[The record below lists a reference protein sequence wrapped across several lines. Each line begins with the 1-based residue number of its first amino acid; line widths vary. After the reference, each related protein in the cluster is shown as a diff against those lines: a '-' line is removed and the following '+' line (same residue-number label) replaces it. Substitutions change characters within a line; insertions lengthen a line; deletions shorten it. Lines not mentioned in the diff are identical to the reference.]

1 MTLSAACV
9 PTASVDPRDET
20 LMGRRQGMNLINNS
34 PHELRRT
41 GVRVELGLPN
51 ISTLGSQRKI
61 YWLDGAAAILG
72 IKLNLCSAIA
82 VIVLRP

>member
-1 MTLSAACV
+1 M
-9 PTASVDPRDET
+9 
-20 LMGRRQGMNLINNS
+20 
-34 PHELRRT
+34 
-41 GVRVELGLPN
+41 RVELGLPN